1 MKFLSY
7 VLICVFIAVVFYAVI
22 SFIRFAFVR
31 IKACVIRRK
40 LSKRFGDA
48 AETEKKD
55 D

>member
-7 VLICVFIAVVFYAVI
+7 ILVSVFLAVVFYAVI

-31 IKACVIRRK
+31 MKAYIIRRK
-40 LSKRFGDA
+40 LRKL
-48 AETEKKD
+48 AETETKKD

>member
-1 MKFLSY
+1 MKLLAYLFVFALIAF
-7 VLICVFIAVVFYAVI
+7 VLFAVI
-22 SFIRFAFVR
+22 SLVRFAFVR
-31 IKACVIRRK
+31 IKACLIRRK